1 MLTRNQPDLSG
12 NITVISIED
21 LVPKNHLIRKIK
33 KSIDFSFIYDIV
45 EDLYSD
51 STGRPY
57 IDPVVLFKIVFIQY
71 LFNIRSMRRTIED
84 IEVNAAYR
92 WFLGFDFNSEVP
104 HFSTF
109 SKNYERRFKDSN
121 VFKEVFNSIVAQAFM
136 RNLIEPDNLFV
147 DSTHV
152 KAYANKRRVVEVVA
166 SASTTKY
173 IDALHDEINTVRLLE
188 EKPSIDFDEPK
199 KVVKSL
205 TDPDCGM
212 FHKGEKER
220 QLAYSNQVISDENG
234 WVLESQV
241 YPGNLHDGIT
251 GQDMILPYLDNNKDV
266 KVVVVDSGYNNPI
279 LLREIFNRQVL
290 PIIPYQRPKGPRSTN
305 IDAFTKKQF
314 QFIENEN
321 YYLCPNH
328 KILSYRGVSKDGYFT
343 YRSKTKDC
351 RNCPFLN
358 RCTNQK
364 VKVITRHPYE
374 NSTEYANQIR
384 LTPLAKQIYPKRKS
398 SIERVFGL
406 SKMNHCLGVTY
417 LRGLKKNEDRSFIIF
432 ASHNMAK
439 LARLIAE

>member
-51 STGRPY
+51 STGRPS

-173 IDALHDEINTVRLLE
+173 IDALHDEINTIRLLE
-188 EKPSIDFDEPK
+188 EKPLIDFDEPK

-205 TDPDCGM
+205 TNPDCGM

-220 QLAYSNQVISDENG
+220 QLAFSNQVISDENG

-241 YPGNLHDGIT
+241 YPGNLHDGI
-251 GQDMILPYLDNNKDV
+251 
-266 KVVVVDSGYNNPI
+266 KV
-279 LLREIFNRQVL
+279 
-290 PIIPYQRPKGPRSTN
+290 
-305 IDAFTKKQF
+305 
-314 QFIENEN
+314 
-321 YYLCPNH
+321 
-328 KILSYRGVSKDGYFT
+328 KILFY
-343 YRSKTKDC
+343 
-351 RNCPFLN
+351 
-358 RCTNQK
+358 
-364 VKVITRHPYE
+364 
-374 NSTEYANQIR
+374 
-384 LTPLAKQIYPKRKS
+384 LT
-398 SIERVFGL
+398 SIII
-406 SKMNHCLGVTY
+406 KM
-417 LRGLKKNEDRSFIIF
+417 LK
-432 ASHNMAK
+432 
-439 LARLIAE
+439 